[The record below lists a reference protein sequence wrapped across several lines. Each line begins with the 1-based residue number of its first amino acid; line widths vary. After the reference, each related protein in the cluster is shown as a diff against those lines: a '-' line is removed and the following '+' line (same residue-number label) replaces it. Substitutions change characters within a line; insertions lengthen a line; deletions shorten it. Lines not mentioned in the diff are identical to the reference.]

1 MTHRSRPPGRDGS
14 SRSRP
19 TSTGSIPAPSSGVG
33 APSPPSTR
41 TTPGA
46 VDSSSTASALL
57 TGRENSRLAAMA
69 WPTNT
74 GTLTQ
79 VAVTA
84 IESSWRILRVSRTS
98 FHSSDV

>member
-1 MTHRSRPPGRDGS
+1 
-14 SRSRP
+14 
-19 TSTGSIPAPSSGVG
+19 
-33 APSPPSTR
+33 
-41 TTPGA
+41 
-46 VDSSSTASALL
+46 
-57 TGRENSRLAAMA
+57 MA

-74 GTLTQ
+74 GTRTQ